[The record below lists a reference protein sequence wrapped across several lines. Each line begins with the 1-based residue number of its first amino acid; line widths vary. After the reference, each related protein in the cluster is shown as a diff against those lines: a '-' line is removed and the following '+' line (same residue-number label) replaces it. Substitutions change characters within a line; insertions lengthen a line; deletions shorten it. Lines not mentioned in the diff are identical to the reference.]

1 MSVLRYCPRRAY
13 GAGAAFRNLAAALLL
28 AVAVPEAAH
37 AQVTIA
43 ALGDSLTQGYG
54 LPQGDGFVPQLQA
67 WLDAN
72 GVDATVLNAGVSG
85 DTTAG
90 GLARLDWTLTPEVDA
105 LIVALGG
112 NDLLRGLPP
121 EAARANIDAILTR
134 AAADGLPV
142 LLIGVTAP
150 GNYGPGY
157 KAAFDAI
164 WPDMADKHGVAMV
177 PSILAPIE
185 AARDAAGSDAALR
198 ALMQPDGIHPNA
210 EGVARIVAALG
221 PQVAALVDRA
231 TP

>member
-1 MSVLRYCPRRAY
+1 MAY
-13 GAGAAFRNLAAALLL
+13 GAAAALRNLAAGAAWFVLAAALS
-28 AVAVPEAAH
+28 AAAQ

-67 WLDAN
+67 WLDDK
-72 GVDATVLNAGVSG
+72 GVAAEVLNAGVSG

-134 AAADGLPV
+134 AAEDGLPV

-150 GNYGPGY
+150 GNYGLDY
-157 KAAFDAI
+157 KQAFDAI
-164 WPDMADKHGVAMV
+164 WPDMADKHGVLMV
-177 PSILAPIE
+177 PSFLAPIE
-185 AARDAAGSDAALR
+185 AARDDSGSDAAMR
-198 ALMQPDGIHPNA
+198 DLMQADGIHPNA
-210 EGVARIVAALG
+210 AGVALIVAALG
-221 PQVAALVDRA
+221 PRVAKLVDRA
-231 TP
+231 IP